1 MAISALLLNMNVRSA
16 GEGDAKRTR
25 RSVMAYL
32 EGEQNLQWVAGT
44 ILSTG
49 DMDTARLFVRD
60 LAGYGDAARYE
71 RLVRW
76 VDAQS

>member
-1 MAISALLLNMNVRSA
+1 
-16 GEGDAKRTR
+16 
-25 RSVMAYL
+25 MAYL

-49 DMDTARLFVRD
+49 DMDAARLFVHD

-76 VDAQS
+76 VDAQP